1 MNFDKIG
8 KNLNE
13 AIQPL
18 KGKITM
24 FDVVKNDYQKFL
36 LKMEKSDFKNSSTRY
51 MSELT
56 LLERM
61 KKQAQV
67 NGFENEI
74 SSIDEKILL
83 VKDILKKNFGIVFG
97 DKQ

>member
-1 MNFDKIG
+1 MNFNKVG

-13 AIQPL
+13 AIKPL

-24 FDVVKNDYQKFL
+24 FDVTKNDYQKFL
-36 LKMEKSDFKNSSTRY
+36 VKMEKSDFKNSSTRY

-61 KKQAQV
+61 KKQAQID
-67 NGFENEI
+67 GFANEI
-74 SSIDEKILL
+74 SSIDEKILS
-83 VKDILKKNFGIVFG
+83 VKEILKKNFGIVFG
-97 DKQ
+97 DK